1 MPASDYLRDA
11 RIAVV
16 GAGAIGSVL
25 AYRLAQAGA
34 TVTVV
39 ERAHPGAGA
48 SGRTF
53 AWINGFDKSPREYHR
68 LNVLAIRDHE
78 DLADELGGDWVHVTG
93 SLHWAET
100 TDVTHLVGL
109 EAVVRRLTGWGM
121 RVDRLTP
128 EQAMRELE
136 PDLWIDPGSVPAV
149 YLVHRSGW
157 VDAMAMAHAA
167 LSAAV
172 ERYGATMVRDEV
184 VGLPVGGGMI
194 ERLVLA
200 SGEVV
205 EADVVVNAAGPD
217 AGRLAALAG
226 VALPVE
232 RTPGLLLV
240 TGPVAARLGRVAYAP
255 ELHLRPDGGGR
266 VMIQWDPLDSDAL
279 EGAPVGIGHPR
290 VEVAMGLAQE
300 VLPALQHARVE
311 AVRLGV
317 RPVPRDGYPLVGFD
331 PVVGNLYHVVTHSG
345 ITLAARLALLVT
357 EELTGCDA
365 APLEAYRPGR
375 TSLTR
380 PRLVPFGPRQG
391 LRDHVVGP
399 WQI

>member
-11 RIAVV
+11 RVAVV

-34 TVTVV
+34 AVTVV
-39 ERAHPGAGA
+39 ERAYPGAGTTGQ
-48 SGRTF
+48 SF
-53 AWINGFDKSPREYHR
+53 AWINGFDKPPHEYHR
-68 LNVLAIRDHE
+68 LNVLSIRDHE

-93 SLHWAET
+93 SLHWADAA
-100 TDVTHLVGL
+100 DVSRSAGL
-109 EAVVRRLTGWGM
+109 ETVVRRLARWGM

-136 PDLWIDPGSVPAV
+136 PDLWIDPDTVAAV

-157 VDAMAMAHAA
+157 ADAMAMAHATV
-167 LSAAV
+167 SAAV
-172 ERYGATMVRDEV
+172 ERYGARLVRDDV
-184 VGLPVGGGMI
+184 VGLPVRGGMI
-194 ERLVLA
+194 ERLTLA

-226 VALPVE
+226 VTLPVE

-279 EGAPVGIGHPR
+279 EGAPVDIGHPR
-290 VEVAMGLAQE
+290 VEVTMDLARE
-300 VLPALQHARVE
+300 VLPALQHAAVE

-357 EELTGCDA
+357 EELTGGDVT
-365 APLEAYRPGR
+365 PLEPYRPGR
-375 TSLTR
+375 SSSHGTA
-380 PRLVPFGPRQG
+380 
-391 LRDHVVGP
+391 
-399 WQI
+399 